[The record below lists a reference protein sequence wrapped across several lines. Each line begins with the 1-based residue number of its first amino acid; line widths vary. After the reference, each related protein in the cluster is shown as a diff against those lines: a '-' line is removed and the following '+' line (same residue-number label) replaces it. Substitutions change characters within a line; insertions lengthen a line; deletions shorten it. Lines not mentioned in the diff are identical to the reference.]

1 LEAAQTSSMLLGLVE
16 ASASINAR
24 RSLDDVLH
32 AVMVSANR
40 VFRAEGSS
48 VVLLEPERQELVFR
62 AATGEK
68 SELLRDVRLP
78 YGKGIVGWVI
88 AHEEALVIP
97 DVSRD
102 PRFYSRVDE
111 RTKFRTQAVIC
122 VPMRIKGRVIGAL
135 ELVNPDSEFLR
146 DEFIV
151 SVVEAYASLAAVAI
165 ENARLYDRLQLENQ
179 AYRRVLK
186 GGETVI
192 VGDSPAIRAVLEVI
206 ERVAPAVTTVLILGE
221 SGTGK
226 ELVAK
231 RIHELSPRRDAPFI
245 AVHCAALPESLLE
258 SELFGH
264 EKGAFTGA
272 SSRRLGRFELAHGG
286 TIFLDEIGELSP
298 AIQAKLL
305 RLLQFK
311 EFERVGGTQTL
322 HADVR
327 ILAATNRDLRR
338 EVEAGRFREDLYY
351 RLNVVPITVPPLRE
365 RREDIP
371 LLAEFFVQ
379 RFARQLGIAT
389 LGVST
394 EALEVLQ
401 HYPWPGNV
409 RELENVI
416 ERAMVLFRPNWIEPE
431 HLPPELRHEGATDND
446 SETDLPP
453 LWQVERRAI
462 LRALE
467 DTGWN
472 QSAAARRLGISRSR
486 LRYRIKKFRVPVRRQ
501 SNRT

>member
-1 LEAAQTSSMLLGLVE
+1 MEQAQTSSMLLGLVE
-16 ASASINAR
+16 ASVSINAR
-24 RSLDDVLH
+24 RSLDEVLH

-88 AHEEALVIP
+88 AHDEALVIP
-97 DVSRD
+97 DVSQD
-102 PRFYSRVDE
+102 PRFYSQVDE
-111 RTKFRTQAVIC
+111 RTKFRTQSVIC
-122 VPMRIKGRVIGAL
+122 VPMRIKGRVVGAL
-135 ELVNPDSEFLR
+135 ELVNPDRQLLH

-179 AYRRVLK
+179 GYRRVLK

-272 SSRRLGRFELAHGG
+272 SSRKLGRFELAHGG

-338 EVEAGRFREDLYY
+338 EVEKGHFREDLYY

-379 RFARQLGIAT
+379 RFSRRLGIPT
-389 LGVST
+389 LGVSA
-394 EALEVLQ
+394 EALQILSRY
-401 HYPWPGNV
+401 HWPGNV

-431 HLPPELRHEGATDND
+431 HLPPELRQGEFGSAETD
-446 SETDLPP
+446 SDLPP
-453 LWQVERRAI
+453 LWQVERRMI

-472 QSAAARRLGISRSR
+472 QSAAARQLGISRSR
-486 LRYRIKKFRVPVRRQ
+486 LRYRIKKFRVPVRKGGSR
-501 SNRT
+501 N

>member
-1 LEAAQTSSMLLGLVE
+1 MEQAQTSSMLLGLVE
-16 ASASINAR
+16 ASVSINAR
-24 RSLDDVLH
+24 RSLDEVLH

-88 AHEEALVIP
+88 AHDEALVIP
-97 DVSRD
+97 DVSQD
-102 PRFYSRVDE
+102 PRFYSQVDE
-111 RTKFRTQAVIC
+111 RTKFRTQSVIC
-122 VPMRIKGRVIGAL
+122 VPMRIKGRVVGAL
-135 ELVNPDSEFLR
+135 ELVNPDRQLLH

-179 AYRRVLK
+179 GYRRVLK

-272 SSRRLGRFELAHGG
+272 SSRKLGRFELAHGG

-338 EVEAGRFREDLYY
+338 EVEKGHFREDLYY

-379 RFARQLGIAT
+379 RFSRRLGIPT
-389 LGVST
+389 LGVSA
-394 EALEVLQ
+394 EALQILSRY
-401 HYPWPGNV
+401 HWPGNV

-431 HLPPELRHEGATDND
+431 HLPPELRQGEFGSVETD
-446 SETDLPP
+446 SDLPP
-453 LWQVERRAI
+453 LWQVERRMI

-472 QSAAARRLGISRSR
+472 QSAAARQLGISRSR
-486 LRYRIKKFRVPVRRQ
+486 LRYRIKKFRVPVRKGGSR
-501 SNRT
+501 N

>member
-1 LEAAQTSSMLLGLVE
+1 
-16 ASASINAR
+16 
-24 RSLDDVLH
+24 
-32 AVMVSANR
+32 
-40 VFRAEGSS
+40 
-48 VVLLEPERQELVFR
+48 
-62 AATGEK
+62 
-68 SELLRDVRLP
+68 
-78 YGKGIVGWVI
+78 KGIVGWVI
-88 AHEEALVIP
+88 AHDEALVIP
-97 DVSRD
+97 DVSQD
-102 PRFYSRVDE
+102 PRFYSQVDE
-111 RTKFRTQAVIC
+111 RTKFRTQSVIC
-122 VPMRIKGRVIGAL
+122 VPMRIKGRVVGAL
-135 ELVNPDSEFLR
+135 ELVNPDRQLLR

-179 AYRRVLK
+179 GYRRVLK

-272 SSRRLGRFELAHGG
+272 SSRKLGRFELAHGG

-338 EVEAGRFREDLYY
+338 EVEKGHFREDLYY

-379 RFARQLGIAT
+379 RFSRRLGIPT
-389 LGVST
+389 LGVSA
-394 EALEVLQ
+394 EALQILSRY
-401 HYPWPGNV
+401 HWPGNV

-431 HLPPELRHEGATDND
+431 HLPPELRQGEFGSAETD
-446 SETDLPP
+446 SDLPP
-453 LWQVERRAI
+453 LWQVERRMI

-472 QSAAARRLGISRSR
+472 QSAAARQLGISRSR
-486 LRYRIKKFRVPVRRQ
+486 LRYRIKKFRVPVRKGGSR
-501 SNRT
+501 N